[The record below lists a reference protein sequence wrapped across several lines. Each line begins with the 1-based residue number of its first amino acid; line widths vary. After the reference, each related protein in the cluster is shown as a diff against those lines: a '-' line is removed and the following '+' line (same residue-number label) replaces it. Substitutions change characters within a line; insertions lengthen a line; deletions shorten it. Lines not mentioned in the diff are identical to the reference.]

1 MKTIRNK
8 EAGNLERKSDKEAR
22 TMVSTGNWEFVPK
35 KLWKDSKFIE
45 EQSRAQEYIDEGM
58 GIFADEG

>member
-22 TMVSTGNWEFVPK
+22 TMGSTDKWEFVSK

>member
-8 EAGNLERKSDKEAR
+8 EAGNLERRSDKEAR
-22 TMVSTGNWEFVPK
+22 AMVSTDKWEFVSK

-45 EQSRAQEYIDEGM
+45 EQNRAQEYIDEGM